1 MSILT
6 WGLFEAYWI
15 YKNWRYLKERDG
27 RDIKAFW
34 CGVFSVFFTHK
45 LFKEIRFDRQANA
58 IKQATFAHMELA
70 TGWVALVVLSNR
82 PVAL

>member
-15 YKNWRYLKERDG
+15 YKNWRYLKELDE

-34 CGVFSVFFTHK
+34 CGVFSWQRDG
-45 LFKEIRFDRQANA
+45 L
-58 IKQATFAHMELA
+58 
-70 TGWVALVVLSNR
+70 
-82 PVAL
+82 P